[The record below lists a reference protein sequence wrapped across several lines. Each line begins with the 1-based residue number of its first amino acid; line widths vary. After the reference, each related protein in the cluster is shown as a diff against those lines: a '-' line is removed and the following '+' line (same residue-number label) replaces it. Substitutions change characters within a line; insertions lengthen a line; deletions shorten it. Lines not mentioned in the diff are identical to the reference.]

1 MRKALKI
8 VAACL
13 PSPYGGPY
21 GGELLFTLYHFSH
34 TRGLRGGGRGMGGEI
49 SLNSRES
56 EK

>member
-13 PSPYGGPY
+13 PSPCGGLY
-21 GGELLFTLYHFSH
+21 GGESLIYIIAFLH
-34 TRGLRGGGRGMGGEI
+34 TRGVGAGMGGEI
-49 SLNSRES
+49 SLNSREP